1 MDKQKRIDLGLSVL
15 CSVAFPGQTLTTREI
30 AEICGC
36 DAANIKYTQTKA
48 LKKLRK
54 NKLLKTYFEEMK
66 LPEINTHEYTTR
78 Y

>member
-1 MDKQKRIDLGLSVL
+1 MDQQKQIDLGLSVL

-36 DAANIKYTQTKA
+36 NAADIKYTQSKA
-48 LKKLRK
+48 IKKLRK
-54 NKLLKTYFEEMK
+54 SKLLKTYFEEMK
-66 LPEINTHEYTTR
+66 LPEIKTHEYTTR